1 MPEFDIIRRYFQEKT
16 HRNDIVRIGIGDDA
30 AVLNIQTDTN
40 LVVAV
45 DTLVAGVHFPL
56 NTTPHDIGFK
66 ALAVNL
72 SDLAAMGATPC
83 WMTLALTL
91 PQADELWLSEFSKG
105 LFVLADKFHVA
116 LVGGDTTQGP
126 LTISIQVGGVVTKDK
141 ALLRSGAKPGDVIL
155 VTGMLGDAARG
166 LQLLQQQDSDIPD
179 EYLAQLNRPSP
190 RIAAGQQL
198 LDVATACI
206 DISDG
211 LYSDLSH
218 ITTASGVGAIIELE
232 QLPLSPTLRDDAIT
246 QSEKYRLALGGG
258 DDYELCFTV
267 SESQLAA
274 TQTRLADIEVPCAVI
289 GCITDGNSVMLHSS
303 EGSEITTDT
312 LGYQHF
318 T

>member
-116 LVGGDTTQGP
+116 LGGGDTTQGP

-232 QLPLSPTLRDDAIT
+232 PLPL
-246 QSEKYRLALGGG
+246 
-258 DDYELCFTV
+258 
-267 SESQLAA
+267 
-274 TQTRLADIEVPCAVI
+274 
-289 GCITDGNSVMLHSS
+289 
-303 EGSEITTDT
+303 
-312 LGYQHF
+312 
-318 T
+318 